1 MNLLNH
7 GAPPRVLSICA
18 ILFLSPTLHAE
29 ERCSVELKLLLLPKD
44 TRSVIAALNLNKEQ
58 SGRVYFF
65 DTPTLDLLSQ
75 GVILRL
81 RRGAANDL
89 TVKLRPR
96 EGKRFSDPSEGREDF
111 KCEVDQNAT
120 EINTSYSIGSQY
132 SAASLPETGKD
143 TVSLLSV
150 GQKKLLEEAQVSIEW
165 QRVKRIAD
173 IQTTD
178 WQTDAR
184 PQFKKLTMELWPS
197 SACSIL
203 ELSTKVEAHAG
214 PSAYAELKR
223 LVNAK
228 GFPLN
233 TSQQPK
239 TTMILEA
246 VTHTTAH

>member
-1 MNLLNH
+1 M
-7 GAPPRVLSICA
+7 
-18 ILFLSPTLHAE
+18 LFLSPTLHTE

-75 GVILRL
+75 GVIVRI
-81 RRGAANDL
+81 RQGAVNDL
-89 TVKLRPR
+89 TVKLRLR
-96 EGKRFSDPSEGREDF
+96 EGKALSDPSEGREDI
-111 KCEVDQNAT
+111 KYEVDQNAT

-132 SAASLPETGKD
+132 SAASLQETGKD
-143 TVSLLSV
+143 IFSLLSV
-150 GQKKLLEEAQVSIEW
+150 GQRKLLEEARVSIEW

-173 IQTTD
+173 IQTTV
-178 WQTDAR
+178 WQTEAR
-184 PQFKKLTMELWPS
+184 PQFKKLTLELWLSP
-197 SACSIL
+197 ACSTL
-203 ELSTKVEAHAG
+203 ELSTKVESLAG

-223 LVNAK
+223 FVNAK
-228 GFPLN
+228 GFRLN

-239 TTMILEA
+239 TTMILET